1 MPHISAK
8 DGTRLYY
15 EEAGRGTPVVFV
27 HEFAGDYRTWEPQ
40 MRHFSRSHRCVTYS
54 QRGYPPSDVPEK
66 GEQYLQNV
74 FRDDVMA
81 LLDAL
86 KIDKAHIVGH
96 SMGAATA
103 LHVGIH
109 HPKRCISVT
118 AAGCGFGSS
127 PDPKKVEENRAIA
140 RENAKMFA
148 SSSMEEGAKIYGDG
162 PTRQSQKYKD
172 PRGYA
177 HFMKMLSEHS
187 PKGHA
192 LTMENLQAKRPTLQ
206 EMEADLKK
214 FAQKLDN
221 PAFLAKAKRPTLQEM
236 EADLKKFA
244 PPLLVIV
251 GDEDE
256 WCVDASIYLR
266 RTVPTAGLVVVP
278 RTGHTITSEEPE
290 KFNAALEE
298 FFAEAERG
306 AWLSHK
312 AQ

>member
-1 MPHISAK
+1 MPHIASK

-15 EEAGRGTPVVFV
+15 EEAGAGTPVVFV

-40 MRHFSRSHRCVTYS
+40 MRHFSRSHRCITYS

-66 GEQYLQNV
+66 GEQYLQNI
-74 FRDDVMA
+74 FRDDVIA
-81 LLDAL
+81 LMDAL
-86 KIDKAHIVGH
+86 KIDKAHVVGH

-127 PDPKKVEENRAIA
+127 SDPKKVEENRAIA
-140 RENAKMFA
+140 RDNAKMFA
-148 SSSMEEGAKIYGDG
+148 STSMEEAAKKYGDG

-172 PRGYA
+172 PRGYV
-177 HFMKMLSEHS
+177 HFIKMLGEHS
-187 PKGHA
+187 SHGHA
-192 LTMENLQAKRPTLQ
+192 MTMENLQ
-206 EMEADLKK
+206 
-214 FAQKLDN
+214 
-221 PAFLAKAKRPTLQEM
+221 AKRPTLQEM

-256 WCVDASIYLR
+256 WCVDASVYLR
-266 RTVPTAGLVVVP
+266 RTAPTAGLVVVA
-278 RTGHTITSEEPE
+278 RTGHTLTSEEPE

-298 FFAEAERG
+298 FFAESERG
-306 AWLSHK
+306 TWLSHK
-312 AQ
+312 PKK